1 MSVAVEDADTAVKI
15 PGIKPEQDTNVN
27 VVPSTVFAVT
37 SPIEPTYYPPATN
50 PNWGVSA
57 EELT

>member
-15 PGIKPEQDTNVN
+15 PGIKPDADTNVN

-50 PNWGVSA
+50 PN
-57 EELT
+57 